1 MAAYRLRFKRSI
13 AKDLRAIPKK
23 DLGRILKRME
33 SLSVDP
39 RPPGCEKLS
48 GDDRY
53 RIRQGIYR
61 IIYAVID
68 AETCVVVIK
77 VAHRRDAYQK

>member
-1 MAAYRLRFKRSI
+1 MAAYRLCFKRSV
-13 AKDLRAIPKK
+13 AKDLRVIPKK
-23 DLGRILKRME
+23 DLGRVLKRIE
-33 SLSVDP
+33 LLAIDP

-61 IIYAVID
+61 IIYSVID
-68 AETCVVVIK
+68 DEVCVVVIK
-77 VAHRRDAYQK
+77 VAHRKEVYRG